1 MSLRHMSIIADMSD
15 LRPQPVPAH
24 GSTTNL
30 IVDEGSIF
38 YCRVCSFFA
47 RIPTENANC
56 PHIFCEKCVE
66 TLEKCPVETCQAA
79 GDWRK
84 LSSLA
89 LRDAYYHTHVK
100 CPVSYELFGPRSGE
114 PGEPCRWEGPFDRH
128 YTHFSQFSG
137 PNMYE
142 GRNRKLPDSH
152 ISDVSVTHQITL
164 SRADLL
170 PISEHRIDIDGYYR
184 FVIRTDMDKNG
195 SIQCDVLSN
204 PPTAFP
210 HTTDIAELDRS
221 KAERRSNYAV
231 TYTSLYVRFAL
242 LSYAKSLNVH
252 SYIERTL
259 ELLNDKYTRIGILGN
274 VLEPHCMG
282 DEGRSNEV
290 NFVFR
295 IVSIDEIHDDSDD
308 DGEGEA
314 GDDGEGDDGEA
325 GEAESDNG
333 AGVGSDKEDSSSK
346 DCEPPSKRADHVG
359 PAFSLGL

>member
-1 MSLRHMSIIADMSD
+1 MSLRHMSIIPDMSD
-15 LRPQPVPAH
+15 LRPQPGPAH

-66 TLEKCPVETCQAA
+66 TLEKCPIETCQAA

-89 LRDAYYHTHVK
+89 LRDAYYHTHVR

-152 ISDVSVTHQITL
+152 ISDVSVTHQIIL

-195 SIQCDVLSN
+195 SIQCEVLSN

-210 HTTDIAELDRS
+210 HTTDIAELDHLTVDT
-221 KAERRSNYAV
+221 ARRSNYAV

-242 LSYAKSLNVH
+242 LSYAKSLKIH

-295 IVSIDEIHDDSDD
+295 IVSIDEIHDSEDEEGEEGDDDGEAGDD
-308 DGEGEA
+308 DGEG
-314 GDDGEGDDGEA
+314 
-325 GEAESDNG
+325 DNG
-333 AGVGSDKEDSSSK
+333 AGVGPDSSK
-346 DCEPPSKRADHVG
+346 DSEPPSKRVDHVG
-359 PAFSLGL
+359 PASSLGL